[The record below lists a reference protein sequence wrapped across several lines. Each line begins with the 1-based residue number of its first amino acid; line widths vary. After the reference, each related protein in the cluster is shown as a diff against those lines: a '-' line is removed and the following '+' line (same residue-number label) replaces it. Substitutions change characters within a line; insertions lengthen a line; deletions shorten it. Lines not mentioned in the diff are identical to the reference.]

1 LAGVLLGVGA
11 AAKLYP
17 LLLLGV
23 LFVLC
28 LRTAKMKE
36 WQRTTVAALGTWLVI
51 NVPIAWQYPTGWWEF
66 FRRNTIRP
74 ADTDSIW
81 NVVADVTNPS
91 DVASLRASVEEKL
104 GPVDILAA
112 FAGGNPSRPRPL
124 VEVDLA
130 EWEAALL
137 GNVTS
142 TFLTVKEFL
151 PEMIAR
157 GRGSIVTMSS
167 SASRQPTVHSPGPY
181 AVVERGARIAAGA
194 RVFPYCYVGENC
206 VVGPDTVL
214 YPHVVLY
221 QDVHVGARCVVHAHA
236 VLGADGFGFMWDGSR
251 HVKIEQVGGVWIGDD

>member
-1 LAGVLLGVGA
+1 MDLTGKIAVVTGGSRGIGA
-11 AAKLYP
+11 ATAAKLAS
-17 LLLLGV
+17 LGAAV
-23 LFVLC
+23 AVVGRDQEALDN
-28 LRTAKMKE
+28 
-36 WQRTTVAALGTWLVI
+36 TVGSI
-51 NVPIAWQYPTGWWEF
+51 TG
-66 FRRNTIRP
+66 
-74 ADTDSIW
+74 SIG
-81 NVVADVTNPS
+81 VVADVTNPS

-181 AVVERGARIAAGA
+181 AVAKAGVEMLTRKLAGEVGPYGI
-194 RVFPYCYVGENC
+194 RVNC
-206 VVGPDTVL
+206 VAP
-214 YPHVVLY
+214 
-221 QDVHVGARCVVHAHA
+221 AA
-236 VLGADGFGFMWDGSR
+236 VLTERNAAAIPAETQKQMAATYPLGRIGLPSDVASLTAFLASDEAAWLTGLTLD
-251 HVKIEQVGGVWIGDD
+251 VAGGLVTR